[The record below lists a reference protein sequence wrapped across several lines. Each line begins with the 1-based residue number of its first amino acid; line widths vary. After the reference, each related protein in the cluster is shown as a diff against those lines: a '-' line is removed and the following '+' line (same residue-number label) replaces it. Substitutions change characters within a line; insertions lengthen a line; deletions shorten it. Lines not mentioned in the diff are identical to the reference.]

1 MVGSTSA
8 FSNKLAQAGVRL
20 TSSDMGQLWA
30 VYGEGL
36 DDQIAA
42 LTLSYWQGQ
51 PLVPLGA
58 ATVSEAPPPPAGA
71 KPRWEEC
78 SSGAQS

>member
-20 TSSDMGQLWA
+20 TSSEMGQLWA
-30 VYGEGL
+30 VFGESL
-36 DDQIAA
+36 DEQIAA
-42 LTLSYWQGQ
+42 LTTTFWQGQ

-58 ATVSEAPPPPAGA
+58 AAVPETPPPPAGA
-71 KPRWEEC
+71 EPRWEER